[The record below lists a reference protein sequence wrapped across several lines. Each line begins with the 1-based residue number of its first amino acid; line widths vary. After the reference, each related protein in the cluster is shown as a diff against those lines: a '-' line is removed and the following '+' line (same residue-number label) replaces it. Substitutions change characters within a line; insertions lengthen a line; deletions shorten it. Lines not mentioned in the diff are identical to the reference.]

1 MSAWVHKQN
10 RLPVS
15 ATILFLGDSVTDNGL
30 YIAYLEAYFRRY
42 HPDKNL
48 SLIPLGVSS
57 ETASGLSEA
66 KHPFPRP
73 CVHDRA
79 KRALEIT
86 KPDWVFCCYGMN
98 DGIYHPLS
106 EERFKAYQTGM
117 LLLLEKIK
125 AAGAKAVLV
134 TPPPF
139 DAASFAFPAPRTG
152 EDGKPDYSYLS
163 PYREYDTVLRAYAQW
178 LLTDPALEAADSVID
193 IRTPLLYATASQR
206 AEQPGYSSGDGIHPN
221 AYGHGI
227 IARTLLTE
235 WFNEDMTHMEN
246 LSASLEEWAG
256 FPLVLQRHRILA
268 DAWKEHVGHTH
279 PVKAAEAL
287 SLEEALA
294 AARCLEQEVAHR
306 HPCYDSLRI
315 DER

>member
-1 MSAWVHKQN
+1 MSAWMHKHN
-10 RLPVS
+10 RTPVS
-15 ATILFLGDSVTDNGL
+15 ARILFLGDSVTDNGL
-30 YIAYLEAYFRRY
+30 YITYLDAYFRHH
-42 HPDKNL
+42 HPDWEL

-57 ETASGLSEA
+57 ETVSGLSEA

-73 CVHDRA
+73 NVHDRA
-79 KRALEIT
+79 ERALEIT

-106 EERFKAYQTGM
+106 EGRFQAYRTGM

-125 AAGAKAVLV
+125 AAGAKAAVL

-152 EDGKPDYSYLS
+152 VDGKPEYSYLF
-163 PYREYDTVLRAYAQW
+163 PYQDYDHVLSAYAEW
-178 LLTDPALEAADSVID
+178 LLTDPALTAADGVID
-193 IRTPLLYATASQR
+193 IRTPLLHATASKR
-206 AEQPGYSSGDGIHPN
+206 NRQPGYSSGDGIHPN

-235 WFNEDMTHMEN
+235 WFGENIAHIED
-246 LSASLEEWAG
+246 LSASLEAWAG
-256 FPLVLQRHRILA
+256 FPLVLKRHRILA
-268 DAWKEHVGHTH
+268 DAWKEHIGHTH

-287 SLEEALA
+287 PLEDALVA
-294 AARCLEQEVAHR
+294 AQRLEQEIAQIGT
-306 HPCYDSLRI
+306 LQNE
-315 DER
+315 ER

>member
-15 ATILFLGDSVTDNGL
+15 ARILFLGDSVTDNGL
-30 YIAYLEAYFRRY
+30 YIAYLDAYFRRY
-42 HPDKNL
+42 HSGKDL

-79 KRALEIT
+79 ERALEVT

-106 EERFKAYQTGM
+106 EERFQAYKTGM

-125 AAGAKAVLV
+125 AAGAKAVV
-134 TPPPF
+134 ITPPPF
-139 DAASFAFPAPRTG
+139 DAASFVFPAPRTG
-152 EDGKPDYSYLS
+152 GDGKPDYSYLS
-163 PYREYDTVLRAYAQW
+163 PYREYDTVLGAYAEW
-178 LLTDPALEAADSVID
+178 LLTDPALEAAGGVID
-193 IRTPLLYATASQR
+193 IRSPLLHATASER
-206 AEQPGYSSGDGIHPN
+206 HRQPGYSSGDGIHPN
-221 AYGHGI
+221 AYGHGV
-227 IARTLLTE
+227 IARTLLAE
-235 WFNEDMTHMEN
+235 WFGEDMTPMED
-246 LSASLEEWAG
+246 LSESLEEWAA
-256 FPLVLQRHRILA
+256 FPLVLKRHRILA

-287 SLEEALA
+287 PLEEALT
-294 AARCLEQEVAHR
+294 AARRLEQDIAQIGTIQNE
-306 HPCYDSLRI
+306 
-315 DER
+315 ER